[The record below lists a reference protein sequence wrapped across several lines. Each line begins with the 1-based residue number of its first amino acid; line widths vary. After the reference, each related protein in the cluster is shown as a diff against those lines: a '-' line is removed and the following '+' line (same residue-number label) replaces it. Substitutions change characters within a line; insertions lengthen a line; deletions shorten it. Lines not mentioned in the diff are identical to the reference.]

1 MAAADSHVRLVPSGV
16 AGLSTSW
23 PEPVASAALHGL
35 AGDIVHTM
43 APHTEADPHAILIQ
57 FLTTFGNV
65 IGRGPHFTAE
75 ADRHAAN
82 LFVVLVGE
90 TSKGRKGTSWG
101 HVRRLVGT
109 VDATWADQDI
119 KSGLTSGEGLVWAVR
134 DPITRHEPSRGAG
147 RSQAG
152 CDQVVDPGVVDKR
165 MLALESEFASPLCVM
180 KREGNTLSALLRQAW
195 DSGALRTLTK
205 NAQAVATGAHIS
217 VIGHI
222 TRAELCRHLDEIE
235 AANGFANRF
244 LWVCVRRSQVLPEG
258 GALESAD
265 LAGVIRGLG
274 DAVRFAR
281 GAGELKRDA
290 EARDLWR
297 LVYPALSEGQPGLY
311 GAICSRAEAQV
322 MRLALIYAL
331 LDCCDFIGRV
341 HLEAALAVWGYCD
354 ASCRFIFGSALGD
367 PVADQ
372 LLSALRD
379 RPEGLTRTEIRDLFG
394 RHLRAGGLDR
404 ALKVL
409 SERGIV
415 RRLQEQSGGRPT
427 ERWLA
432 TEVATYA
439 T

>member
-1 MAAADSHVRLVPSGV
+1 L
-16 AGLSTSW
+16 
-23 PEPVASAALHGL
+23 
-35 AGDIVHTM
+35 
-43 APHTEADPHAILIQ
+43 
-57 FLTTFGNV
+57 
-65 IGRGPHFTAE
+65 FT
-75 ADRHAAN
+75 
-82 LFVVLVGE
+82 VLVGE

-101 HVRRLVGT
+101 QVRRLVGA
-109 VDATWADQDI
+109 VDEAWADQGT
-119 KSGLTSGEGLVWAVR
+119 KSGLSSGEGLIWAVR
-134 DPITRHEPSRGAG
+134 DPIMRHDQPRKGPRPQG
-147 RSQAG
+147 G
-152 CDQVVDPGVVDKR
+152 GDQVVDPGVDDKR
-165 MLALESEFASPLCVM
+165 LLIVESEFASPLRVM
-180 KREGNTLSALLRQAW
+180 KREGNTLSAALRQAW

-222 TRAELCRHLDEIE
+222 TRAELCSHLDEIE

-258 GALESAD
+258 GSLESVD
-265 LAGVIRGLG
+265 LSGVTRSLEE
-274 DAVRFAR
+274 AVRFAC
-281 GAGELKRDA
+281 GAGVLKRDA
-290 EARDLWR
+290 EARELWR

-311 GAICSRAEAQV
+311 GAITSRAEAQV

-331 LDCCDFIGRV
+331 LDRYESIGRV
-341 HLEAALAVWGYCD
+341 HLEAALAVWAYCD

-379 RPEGLTRTEIRDLFG
+379 RLEGLTRTEIRDLFG
-394 RHLRAGGLDR
+394 RHLHVGALDR

-409 SERGIV
+409 SARGLV
-415 RRLQEQSGGRPT
+415 RRLQEQSGGRPA

-432 TEVATYA
+432 VEIATNA